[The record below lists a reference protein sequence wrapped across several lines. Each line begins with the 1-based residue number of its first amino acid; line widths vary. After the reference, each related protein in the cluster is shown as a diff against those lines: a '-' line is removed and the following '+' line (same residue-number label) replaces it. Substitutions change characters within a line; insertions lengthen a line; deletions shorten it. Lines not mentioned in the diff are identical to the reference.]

1 MMSFGVLLVF
11 MDILKLHK
19 EVNHGIYY
27 VSYTYCP
34 FFLGSYLGI
43 STRSFIR
50 ISIVE
55 VVLVHTIKLQ
65 NLQEQLMIVLYL
77 IWVLVAQNLH
87 GATEGSK
94 GIWSMQDLIEG
105 CVI

>member
-1 MMSFGVLLVF
+1 M
-11 MDILKLHK
+11 
-19 EVNHGIYY
+19 
-27 VSYTYCP
+27 
-34 FFLGSYLGI
+34 
-43 STRSFIR
+43 
-50 ISIVE
+50 E

>member
-1 MMSFGVLLVF
+1 M
-11 MDILKLHK
+11 
-19 EVNHGIYY
+19 
-27 VSYTYCP
+27 
-34 FFLGSYLGI
+34 
-43 STRSFIR
+43 
-50 ISIVE
+50 E

-65 NLQEQLMIVLYL
+65 NSQEQLMIVLYL

-87 GATEGSK
+87 GAKEGSK